1 MDNDSYNL
9 VKALVATVA
18 RAFYTDSYI
27 VLLDTLFRE
36 TYIVEEELG
45 PRLKMTAKE
54 LEILKNQLESEMLI
68 SSEKVYLAAD
78 KRSFLKCYYIDYEQF
93 VNVVRYRVY
102 LMQKMMESNEKMERG
117 IVNFECPSCHDR
129 YSLLDAQRMLSG
141 DFKFICTNCCP
152 SDNFRTEN
160 SEEYY
165 RLVEVNNAG
174 KAESVH
180 SIARKMDVQLWESV
194 DHEGL
199 LNLLDSLNGKPLT
212 SNRPSD
218 NIQSG
223 IRSSKVEDAD
233 VADEIRL
240 NFDNAKGAN
249 GASLIRKKEKNRL
262 NLLNDDDSTEMD
274 PSIQVTGETFLTENG
289 KAPEFK
295 INIESSSSSSS
306 QQPFGDVSF
315 SASAVKYTANR
326 DTSYPEFLVNSRVLG
341 VQETLQAVQ
350 TLQQKRKLDN
360 ANVESNEEQ
369 WKKARAES
377 SDGSLMLTTTVAVTG
392 ASSTVQQDDTEDMDD
407 ENIEWEDDDEKED

>member
-1 MDNDSYNL
+1 
-9 VKALVATVA
+9 
-18 RAFYTDSYI
+18 
-27 VLLDTLFRE
+27 
-36 TYIVEEELG
+36 
-45 PRLKMTAKE
+45 
-54 LEILKNQLESEMLI
+54 
-68 SSEKVYLAAD
+68 
-78 KRSFLKCYYIDYEQF
+78 
-93 VNVVRYRVY
+93 
-102 LMQKMMESNEKMERG
+102 
-117 IVNFECPSCHDR
+117 
-129 YSLLDAQRMLSG
+129 
-141 DFKFICTNCCP
+141 
-152 SDNFRTEN
+152 
-160 SEEYY
+160 
-165 RLVEVNNAG
+165 
-174 KAESVH
+174 
-180 SIARKMDVQLWESV
+180 
-194 DHEGL
+194 
-199 LNLLDSLNGKPLT
+199 
-212 SNRPSD
+212 
-218 NIQSG
+218 
-223 IRSSKVEDAD
+223 
-233 VADEIRL
+233 
-240 NFDNAKGAN
+240 
-249 GASLIRKKEKNRL
+249 
-262 NLLNDDDSTEMD
+262 MD